1 MKSKISI
8 FVLSA
13 ATLALPAFLRA
24 QAQAPPPPAKRM
36 SAKDA
41 APEDITGNWVAVVTE
56 DWRWRMMT
64 PAKGD
69 FTSIPLN
76 PEGRKVTEAWDPAKD
91 EAAGNQCK
99 AYGAPGLMRLPTRL
113 RIRWRDDNTLKVET
127 DEGTQTRLFHFADQ
141 AQASITPSLQVTTPG
156 VKSAPAPAKAAAAI
170 TPSLQGYS
178 IAEWDISRPS
188 MMGFALP
195 PPAGKLPG
203 SLKVVTTN
211 LKPGYLRKNGVPYG
225 ADATLTEYFTR
236 TNEPNG
242 DSWLL
247 LTSIVEDPQYLA
259 SDFLTS
265 DHFKKEADGAKWNP
279 NSCQAR

>member
-1 MKSKISI
+1 MNSRFSIS
-8 FVLSA
+8 LLTA
-13 ATLALPAFLRA
+13 AALALPGLLGA
-24 QAQAPPPPAKRM
+24 QVQAPPGPPPRM

-41 APEDITGNWVAVVTE
+41 APEDITGNWVSVITE

-76 PEGRKVTEAWDPAKD
+76 AEGRKVTEAWDPAKD
-91 EAAGNQCK
+91 EASGNQCK
-99 AYGAPGLMRLPTRL
+99 AYGAPGLMRRPTRL
-113 RIRWRDDNTLKVET
+113 RISWQDDNTLKVET
-127 DEGTQTRLFHFADQ
+127 DEGTQTRLFHFIEKAP
-141 AQASITPSLQVTTPG
+141 AGMAPSLQVTTPG
-156 VKSAPAPAKAAAAI
+156 GGSSMPAKAAAGQA
-170 TPSLQGYS
+170 PSLQGYS
-178 IAEWDISRPS
+178 VAEWDISRPS

-211 LKPGYLRKNGVPYG
+211 LRPGYLRKNGVPYG
-225 ADATLTEYFTR
+225 ADTVLTEYFTR
-236 TNEPNG
+236 TYEPNG

-265 DHFKKEADGAKWNP
+265 DHFKREADGSKWNP
-279 NSCQAR
+279 SPCTAR

>member
-1 MKSKISI
+1 MKLRISI
-8 FVLSA
+8 LLLSSA
-13 ATLALPAFLRA
+13 ALVLPAFLQG
-24 QAQAPPPPAKRM
+24 QAQAPPAPPPRM
-36 SAKDA
+36 SAKSA
-41 APEDITGNWVAVVTE
+41 APEDITGNWVSVVTE
-56 DWRWRMMT
+56 DWRWRMLT

-76 PEGRKVTEAWDPAKD
+76 PEGRRVTEAWDPAKD

-113 RIRWRDDNTLKVET
+113 RISWQDDNTLKIET

-141 AQASITPSLQVTTPG
+141 AAPTMAPSLEITTPG
-156 VKSAPAPAKAAAAI
+156 AKTATAPAKGTAGMA
-170 TPSLQGYS
+170 PSLQGYS
-178 IAEWDISRPS
+178 VAEWDISRPS

-195 PPAGKLPG
+195 PPSGKLPG

-211 LKPGYLRKNGVPYG
+211 LRPGYLRKNGVPYG
-225 ADATLTEYFTR
+225 GDTVLTEYFTR

-265 DHFKKEADGAKWNP
+265 DHFKREPDGSKWNP
-279 NSCQAR
+279 NACQAR